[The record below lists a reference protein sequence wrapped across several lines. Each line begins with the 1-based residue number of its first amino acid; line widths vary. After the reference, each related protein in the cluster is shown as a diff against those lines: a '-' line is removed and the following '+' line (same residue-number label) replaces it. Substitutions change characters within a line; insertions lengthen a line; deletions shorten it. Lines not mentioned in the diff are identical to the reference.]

1 MSVARGVLAAPA
13 MEEERKQFVFEE
25 ARIIICPKRMYKKSI
40 MKTWEKIEKRQ
51 RNIVIRKKDES
62 ASETAGDEKM
72 TPADLARLKEI
83 VDAYIARKRQVWRQR
98 RKNSEEKRILES
110 LECLCNC
117 CNLLSNEQYELAL
130 EEDVFILSSAER
142 DVT

>member
-1 MSVARGVLAAPA
+1 

-25 ARIIICPKRMYKKSI
+25 ARIIICPRRMYKKSI

-51 RNIVIRKKDES
+51 RNNIVIRIKDES
-62 ASETAGDEKM
+62 ASETVGDEKM

-83 VDAYIARKRQVWRQR
+83 VDEYIARKRQVWRQR
-98 RKNSEEKRILES
+98 KKNSEEKKKVES